1 MKCLLIDLDGTLYR
15 GERAIPEAKSFMES
29 IQKAGI
35 PFLLLTNCP
44 LHSPQELSEKLR
56 RMDICVPAE
65 QILSSGSVCAQY
77 LGTHFPGASVLAV
90 GSDCFSQLIADRGLK
105 LWRQGEEDPAVVA
118 VGYSTRLDYDELCWA
133 THYLR
138 QGKAFLATNGDA
150 VIPCG
155 NRLVPHTGAVVEYLK
170 TASGQTPLVI
180 GKPHAFM
187 LEAALQKLSCGKE
200 DCLVLGDGLE
210 TDFAF
215 AVRNGLDY
223 RILLSGV
230 TTREAALQR
239 GVPAEKLCENLLEVS
254 VKNTFSHT
262 ICAFA
267 ATSKAAI
274 GFADRHKK

>member
-1 MKCLLIDLDGTLYR
+1 METIQTNDPRIELAYDRSGQRIMKCLLIDLDGTLYR
-15 GERAIPEAKSFMES
+15 GESPIPQAKGFMES
-29 IQKAGI
+29 VQKAGV
-35 PFLLLTNCP
+35 PFVLLTNCP

-65 QILSSGSVCAQY
+65 RILTSGSVCAQY
-77 LGTHFPGASVLAV
+77 LGAQFPGESVLAV
-90 GSDCFSQLIADRGLK
+90 GSDSFAALLADQGLK
-105 LWRQGEEDPAVVA
+105 LWRQGEEDPAAVA
-118 VGYSTRLDYDELCWA
+118 VGYSTQLDYDELCWA

-138 QGKAFLATNGDA
+138 QGKTFLATNGDA
-150 VIPCG
+150 VIPSG
-155 NRLVPHTGAVVEYLK
+155 DRLVPHTGAVVEYLK

-180 GKPHAFM
+180 GKPYAFM
-187 LEAALQKLSCGKE
+187 LEAALQKLSCRKE

-239 GVPAEKLCENLLEVS
+239 GVPAEKLCENLLEV
-254 VKNTFSHT
+254 TM
-262 ICAFA
+262 A
-267 ATSKAAI
+267 
-274 GFADRHKK
+274 